1 MKRNAMDFTE
11 KCTFIGVYF
20 NFKKPFN
27 KSEMYSF
34 FTIFNILLK
43 YDITQTNTISKGN

>member
-11 KCTFIGVYF
+11 KCTFTGVYF
-20 NFKKPFN
+20 NFKWPFN
-27 KSEMYSF
+27 KRKMYPF

-43 YDITQTNTISKGN
+43 HDITQTNTISKGN